1 MAPVQDGTGSDV
13 GVDARELWEAP
24 VFKKALVKE
33 ETLNNTT
40 TTGADGG
47 GFAS

>member
-1 MAPVQDGTGSDV
+1 MAPVQDNIASGKE
-13 GVDARELWEAP
+13 VDTRELWETP
-24 VFKKALVKE
+24 VFKKSLVKE